1 MRLQSLKVGFFNSMS
16 SVSTPSTPVII
27 TLPDGSQKTF
37 PGAVTG
43 MDVALSIGEG
53 LAKASYAIKVN
64 GTLQDLAK
72 PISENA
78 SVSILTSRDAEGL
91 FVLRHSCTHMM
102 AQAVKRLY
110 PNALLEDGPPTE
122 EGYWYDIKTVPPI
135 GVEDFARIE
144 AEMEKI
150 AAESLEIKRAELTR
164 DQAREL
170 FSSRGE
176 KYKLDLIERIPDGD
190 TISVYSQGE
199 FLDLCRG
206 PHVPHTG
213 FLKHFKLLSVAGA
226 YWKGDSRNDQLTRIR
241 GTAFSDKKGIKEYL
255 LIQEEAKK
263 RDHRKIGKELGLFM
277 HHEWAAGETIWLP
290 KGKILYDVLK
300 RMSGELHLEQDYQ
313 EVFTPMLFRKDL
325 FETSGHWKHY
335 RDDMFIVPGQEAR
348 MLTPAEVVEWS
359 EKFYAEI
366 KDQKNLAEEVTNAAS
381 PEARLS
387 LMLDPK
393 VCPQIASK
401 HWQVFEKRAGEFILL
416 SGAEG
421 DVAALKPMNCPCHML
436 IFGDRRRSYRELPL
450 RISDQGVLHRNEASG
465 TLSGLTRVRQF
476 CQDDAHI
483 FISEDMIADEI
494 TRVIA
499 MVRRVYKAV
508 EMEFAGVFL
517 STRPA
522 KAMGSLEQWT
532 RAENALKAA
541 IEANDMEY
549 KINEGDGAFYGPKI
563 DFIVRD
569 CLKREFQVATIQLDY
584 QLPDRFN
591 LRYTTSDGGEAMPVV
606 VHRALYGSFERFI
619 GILIEHYAGAFPT
632 WLAPEQVRVMSLSE
646 KYIDYTKEVCSLLKK
661 AGVRAVLD
669 IGDEKV
675 GSKIREAQME
685 KIPYMLIL
693 GEQERDS
700 RTVAVRSRTE
710 GDQGTMPLQAFI
722 DKIVS
727 EAHLSF

>member
-1 MRLQSLKVGFFNSMS
+1 MS
-16 SVSTPSTPVII
+16 TQEPQAQPVVI
-27 TLPDGSQKTF
+27 TLPDGSQKSF
-37 PGAVTG
+37 PGPVTG
-43 MDVALSIGEG
+43 LEIARSIGEG
-53 LAKASYAIKVN
+53 LAKASYAVKVN
-64 GTLQDLAK
+64 GKTQDLNL
-72 PISENA
+72 PITADSQ
-78 SVSILTSRDAEGL
+78 VSLITSRDAEAL
-91 FVLRHSCTHMM
+91 EILRHSCTHMM

-110 PNALLEDGPPTE
+110 PNAYLEDGPPTE
-122 EGYWYDIKTVPPI
+122 EGFWYDIKTVPPI
-135 GVEDFARIE
+135 GVEDFPRIE

-150 AAESLEIKRAELTR
+150 ANEALEIRRREITR
-164 DQAREL
+164 SEAREL
-170 FSSRGE
+170 FAARNE
-176 KYKLDLIERIPDGD
+176 KYKLDLIERIPEGD
-190 TISVYSQGE
+190 TISVYAQGE
-199 FLDLCRG
+199 FVDLCRG
-206 PHVPHTG
+206 PHLPHTG
-213 FLKHFKLLSVAGA
+213 FLKNFKLLSVAGA

-241 GTAFSDKKGIKEYL
+241 GTAFPDKKGIKEYL
-255 LIQEEAKK
+255 EIQEEAKK
-263 RDHRKIGKELGLFM
+263 RDHRKLGKELGLFM

-290 KGKILYDVLK
+290 KGKVMYDVLK
-300 RMSGELHLEQDYQ
+300 RMSSDLHLEQDYQ

-359 EKFYAEI
+359 NKFWNEI
-366 KDQKNLAEEVTNAAS
+366 KDQKNLHEELVAAKT
-381 PEARLS
+381 PEERLT
-387 LMLDPK
+387 LMLEPR

-401 HWQVFEKRAGEFILL
+401 YWQVFEKRAGEFILL
-416 SGAEG
+416 SGSEG

-483 FISEDMIADEI
+483 FVSEDMIAEEI

-508 EMEFAGVFL
+508 DMEFANVFL
-517 STRPA
+517 STKPA
-522 KAMGSLEQWT
+522 KAMGTQEQWD
-532 RAENALKAA
+532 RAEAALKQA
-541 IEANDMEY
+541 IEANGMEY

-584 QLPDRFN
+584 QLPSRFN

-619 GILIEHYAGAFPT
+619 GILIEHFAGAFPT

-646 KYIDYTKEVCSLLKK
+646 KYITYAREVTALLKK
-661 AGVRAVLD
+661 AGIRATLD
-669 IGDEKV
+669 AGDEKV
-675 GSKIREAQME
+675 GAKIRDAQMQ

-693 GEQERDS
+693 GEQEQNN
-700 RTVAVRSRTE
+700 RTVAVRSRSE
-710 GDQGTMPLQAFI
+710 GDQGAIPIEQFLA
-722 DKIVS
+722 KIS
-727 EAHLSF
+727 AEATLSF

>member
-1 MRLQSLKVGFFNSMS
+1 MS
-16 SVSTPSTPVII
+16 TIEPQAQPIVM
-27 TLPDGSQKTF
+27 TLPDGSQKSF
-37 PGAVTG
+37 PGPVSGLEIAR
-43 MDVALSIGEG
+43 SIGEG
-53 LAKASYAIKVN
+53 LAKASYAVKVN
-64 GTLQDLAK
+64 GKTQDLNL
-72 PISENA
+72 PITTDA
-78 SVSILTSRDAEGL
+78 QVALITSRDAEAL
-91 FVLRHSCTHMM
+91 EILRHSCTHMM

-110 PNALLEDGPPTE
+110 PNAYLEDGPPTE
-122 EGYWYDIKTVPPI
+122 EGFWYDIKTVPPI
-135 GVEDFARIE
+135 GVEDFPRIE

-150 AAESLEIKRAELTR
+150 ANEALEIRRREITR
-164 DQAREL
+164 SEAREL
-170 FSSRGE
+170 FAARNE
-176 KYKLDLIERIPDGD
+176 KYKLDLIERIPEGD
-190 TISVYSQGE
+190 TISVYAQGE

-206 PHVPHTG
+206 PHLPHTG
-213 FLKHFKLLSVAGA
+213 FLKNFKLLSVAGA

-241 GTAFSDKKGIKEYL
+241 GTAFPDKKGIKEYL
-255 LIQEEAKK
+255 EIQEEAKK
-263 RDHRKIGKELGLFM
+263 RDHRKLGKELGLFM

-290 KGKILYDVLK
+290 KGKVMYDVLK
-300 RMSGELHLEQDYQ
+300 RMSSDLHLEQDYQ

-359 EKFYAEI
+359 NKFWNEI
-366 KDQKNLAEEVTNAAS
+366 KDQKNLHEELVAAKT
-381 PEARLS
+381 PEARLT

-393 VCPQIASK
+393 ICPQIASK
-401 HWQVFEKRAGEFILL
+401 YWQVFEKRAGEFILL
-416 SGAEG
+416 SGSEG

-483 FISEDMIADEI
+483 FVSEDMIAEEI

-508 EMEFAGVFL
+508 DMEFANVFL
-517 STRPA
+517 STKPA
-522 KAMGSLEQWT
+522 KAMGTQEQWD
-532 RAENALKAA
+532 RAEAALKQA
-541 IEANDMEY
+541 IEANGMEY

-584 QLPDRFN
+584 QLPSRFN

-619 GILIEHYAGAFPT
+619 GILIEHFAGAFPT

-646 KYIDYTKEVCSLLKK
+646 KYITYAREVTALLKK
-661 AGVRAVLD
+661 AGIRATLD
-669 IGDEKV
+669 AGDEKV
-675 GSKIREAQME
+675 GAKIRDAQMQ

-693 GEQERDS
+693 GEQEQNN
-700 RTVAVRSRTE
+700 RTVAVRSRSE
-710 GDQGTMPLQAFI
+710 GDQGAIPIEQFLA
-722 DKIVS
+722 KIS
-727 EAHLSF
+727 AEATLSF

>member
-1 MRLQSLKVGFFNSMS
+1 MS
-16 SVSTPSTPVII
+16 TQEPQAQPVVI
-27 TLPDGSQKTF
+27 TLPDGSQKSF
-37 PGAVTG
+37 PGPVTG
-43 MDVALSIGEG
+43 LEIARSIGEG
-53 LAKASYAIKVN
+53 LAKASYAVKVN
-64 GTLQDLAK
+64 GKTQDLNL
-72 PISENA
+72 PITADSQ
-78 SVSILTSRDAEGL
+78 VSLITSRDAEAL
-91 FVLRHSCTHMM
+91 EILRHSCTHMM

-110 PNALLEDGPPTE
+110 PNAYLEDGPPTE
-122 EGYWYDIKTVPPI
+122 EGFWYDIKTVPPI
-135 GVEDFARIE
+135 GVEDFPRIE

-150 AAESLEIKRAELTR
+150 ANEALEIRRREITR
-164 DQAREL
+164 SEAREL
-170 FSSRGE
+170 FAARNE
-176 KYKLDLIERIPDGD
+176 KYKLDLIERIPEGD
-190 TISVYSQGE
+190 TISVYAQGE
-199 FLDLCRG
+199 FVDLCRG
-206 PHVPHTG
+206 PHLPHTG
-213 FLKHFKLLSVAGA
+213 FLKNFKLLSVAGA

-241 GTAFSDKKGIKEYL
+241 GTAFPDKKGIKEYL
-255 LIQEEAKK
+255 EIQEEAKK
-263 RDHRKIGKELGLFM
+263 RDHRKLGKELGLFM

-290 KGKILYDVLK
+290 KGKVMYDVLK
-300 RMSGELHLEQDYQ
+300 RMSSDLHLEQDYQ

-359 EKFYAEI
+359 NKFWNEI
-366 KDQKNLAEEVTNAAS
+366 KDQKNLHEELVAAKT
-381 PEARLS
+381 PEERLT
-387 LMLDPK
+387 LMLDPR

-401 HWQVFEKRAGEFILL
+401 YWQVFEKRAGEFILL
-416 SGAEG
+416 SGSEG

-483 FISEDMIADEI
+483 FISEDMIAEEI

-508 EMEFAGVFL
+508 DMEFANVFL
-517 STRPA
+517 STKPA
-522 KAMGSLEQWT
+522 KAMGTQEQWD
-532 RAENALKAA
+532 RAEAALKQA
-541 IEANDMEY
+541 IEANGMEY

-584 QLPDRFN
+584 QLPSRFN

-619 GILIEHYAGAFPT
+619 GILIEHFAGAFPT

-646 KYIDYTKEVCSLLKK
+646 KYITYAREVTALLKK
-661 AGVRAVLD
+661 AGIRATLD
-669 IGDEKV
+669 AGDEKV
-675 GSKIREAQME
+675 GAKIRDAQMQ

-693 GEQERDS
+693 GEQEQNN
-700 RTVAVRSRTE
+700 RTVAVRSRSE
-710 GDQGTMPLQAFI
+710 GDQGAIPIEQFLA
-722 DKIVS
+722 KIS
-727 EAHLSF
+727 AEATLSF